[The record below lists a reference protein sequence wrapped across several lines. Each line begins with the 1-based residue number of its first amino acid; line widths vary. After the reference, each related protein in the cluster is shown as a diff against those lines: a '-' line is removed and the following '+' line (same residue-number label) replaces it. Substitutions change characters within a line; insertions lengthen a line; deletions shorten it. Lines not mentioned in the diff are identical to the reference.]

1 MPLNMDPTTITKE
14 QVAKLQAQ
22 LMKNKLNLAQ
32 EDHWY
37 LEIQRIKAERAM
49 ELEAEE
55 RIETDPRLHNAG
67 FLVKKICFRSKL
79 PERYILSY
87 KTPFK
92 QYWDLIILLLAVYNS
107 IMIPVEQCY
116 KPKFLQSAGFSA
128 LNLLIDFIFLV
139 DIILMFFTSVINFRG
154 RESYDS

>member
-1 MPLNMDPTTITKE
+1 
-14 QVAKLQAQ
+14 
-22 LMKNKLNLAQ
+22 MKNKLNLAQ

-49 ELEAEE
+49 DQELEEKVE
-55 RIETDPRLHNAG
+55 VDPRLSRAG
-67 FLVKKICFRSKL
+67 FCMKKICFRYKL
-79 PERYILSY
+79 PEKYILSF

-107 IMIPVEQCY
+107 IMIPIEQCY
-116 KPKFLQSAGFSA
+116 KPKILQSAGFSA
-128 LNLLIDFIFLV
+128 FNLLVDFIFLV

-154 RESYDS
+154 RESYDSHLISTLYVS

>member
-1 MPLNMDPTTITKE
+1 
-14 QVAKLQAQ
+14 
-22 LMKNKLNLAQ
+22 MKNKLNFAQ

-55 RIETDPRLHNAG
+55 KIETDPRLNNAG
-67 FLVKKICFRSKL
+67 FLMKAICFRTQV
-79 PERYILSY
+79 PEKYILSY

-116 KPKFLQSAGFSA
+116 KPKFL
-128 LNLLIDFIFLV
+128 
-139 DIILMFFTSVINFRG
+139 
-154 RESYDS
+154 